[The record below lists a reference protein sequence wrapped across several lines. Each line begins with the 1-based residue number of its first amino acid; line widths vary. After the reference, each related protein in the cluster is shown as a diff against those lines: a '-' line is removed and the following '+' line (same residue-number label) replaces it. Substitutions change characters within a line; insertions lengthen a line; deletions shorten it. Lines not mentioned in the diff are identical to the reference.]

1 MNDSELSDE
10 DISNYNFIM
19 EIAFGEEN
27 LLEKN
32 PPPTLHVLTSLLYDI
47 RKGNISFKDDN
58 NKFEIL
64 ILMASY
70 IKHAKDIK
78 VIKRNNETE
87 VMH

>member
-1 MNDSELSDE
+1 MNDSEFSEE

-19 EIAFGEEN
+19 EIAFGEDD
-27 LLEKN
+27 LLLNN

-47 RKGNISFKDDN
+47 KKGNISFKNDN

-78 VIKRNNETE
+78 IIKKEYE
-87 VMH
+87 KQVMH